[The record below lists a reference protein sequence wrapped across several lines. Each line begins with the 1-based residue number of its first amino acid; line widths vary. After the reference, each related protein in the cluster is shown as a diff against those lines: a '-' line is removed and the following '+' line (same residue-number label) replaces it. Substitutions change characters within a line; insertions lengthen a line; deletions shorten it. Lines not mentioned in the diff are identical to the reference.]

1 MAGFLD
7 NIKSLAPGGAK
18 ANWSGLG
25 KNVGTA
31 AYELSGVGDIS
42 RGAQELAK
50 GNVAGGLGRLALG
63 AVGFVPGAGLV
74 VKGASA
80 ASKLAKGSKMV
91 SAATKIKPVQA
102 AIKPVQTVAK
112 TKPIQVVAKPAQA
125 AGTKVTSGIKTAA
138 TKASKP
144 VVGAGAK
151 TKVGKLAAGFTSPY
165 SLSRIVSE
173 YTMPQPN
180 AASASTGAPNIF
192 DAAQRSWNQTQQAA
206 ALMGT
211 NVPRTGGGAPGTG
224 GGGTG
229 GGTGGGGTTPPPGT
243 EEPPVL
249 VVPEMPGGDG
259 GTGIQVGGGS
269 EGYGTDEI
277 MTGEDVQYGASSDS
291 MRQAGGAGTPGEVA
305 KAAANY
311 AAGRADLAAQAKS
324 RDAGLRELFSQ
335 GLMGAR
341 GAAADILGGRS
352 AAIRG
357 QGVTG
362 VRRDY
367 QVGLAQAAQDRIAQE
382 SALARTYGNEVAA
395 GYSQAAEDVM
405 NLAKERSATAAKI
418 RSLG

>member
-7 NIKSLAPGGAK
+7 NIKSG
-18 ANWSGLG
+18 NWSGLG
-25 KNVGTA
+25 KNFGTA
-31 AYELSGVGDIS
+31 AYELSGVGDIK

-63 AVGFVPGAGLV
+63 TVGFVPGAGWV

-80 ASKLAKGSKMV
+80 ASKLAKGSKVV

-165 SLSRIVSE
+165 SLSRIISE
-173 YTMPQPN
+173 YTIPQPN
-180 AASASTGAPNIF
+180 AASANTGAPNIF

-211 NVPRTGGGAPGTG
+211 NVPKTGGGTPGTG

-229 GGTGGGGTTPPPGT
+229 GGAGGGGTTPPPVT

-249 VVPEMPGGDG
+249 VAPEMPGDG
-259 GTGIQVGGGS
+259 GAGIQVGGGS
-269 EGYGTDEI
+269 EGYGTDQI
-277 MTGEDVQYGASSDS
+277 MTGEDMQYGATSDE

-335 GLMGAR
+335 GMMGAR
-341 GAAADILGGRS
+341 SSAADILGGRS

-362 VRRDY
+362 VRREY
-367 QVGLAQAAQDRIAQE
+367 QTGLAQAAQDRIAQE

-395 GYSQAAEDVM
+395 GYASAAQDVM
-405 NLAKERSATAAKI
+405 DLAQERSAAAAKI
-418 RSLG
+418 RSMG

>member
-7 NIKSLAPGGAK
+7 NIKSG
-18 ANWSGLG
+18 NWSGLG
-25 KNVGTA
+25 KNFGTA
-31 AYELSGVGDIS
+31 AYELSGVGDIK

-63 AVGFVPGAGLV
+63 TVGFVPGAGWV

-80 ASKLAKGSKMV
+80 ASKLAKGSKVV

-165 SLSRIVSE
+165 ALSRIISE
-173 YTMPQPN
+173 YTIPQPN
-180 AASASTGAPNIF
+180 T
-192 DAAQRSWNQTQQAA
+192 AA
-206 ALMGT
+206 ATTYQSREPGQY
-211 NVPRTGGGAPGTG
+211 PKGGGPGLRINTTTPQGGGGGGIG

-249 VVPEMPGGDG
+249 VAPEMPGGEG

-277 MTGEDVQYGASSDS
+277 MTGEDMQYGASSDS
-291 MRQAGGAGTPGEVA
+291 MRQAGGAGTPGDVA

-367 QVGLAQAAQDRIAQE
+367 QVGQAQAAQDRIAQE

-395 GYSQAAEDVM
+395 GYASAAQDVM
-405 NLAKERSATAAKI
+405 DLAQERSAAAAKI
-418 RSLG
+418 RSMG